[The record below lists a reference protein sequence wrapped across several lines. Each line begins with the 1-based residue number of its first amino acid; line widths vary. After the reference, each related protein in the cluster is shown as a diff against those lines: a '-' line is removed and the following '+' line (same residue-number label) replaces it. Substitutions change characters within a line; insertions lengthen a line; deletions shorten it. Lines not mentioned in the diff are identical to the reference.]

1 MGQLAKIN
9 KGNLSEQ
16 VYGTI
21 RASLMD
27 GRYTPGERLT
37 IASLAEQLG
46 VSITP
51 VREAIFRLV
60 SERALEM
67 RAATS
72 IHVRRLTAA
81 ELREIQIIRHHL
93 EGEAAAQAAV
103 KITAKALER
112 LEKLQTEFT
121 RSAATDPVEA
131 SELNRE
137 FHFALAEAAEMPML
151 LATIESMWAQMG
163 PLIHLYHLN
172 TPPRVL
178 VSGDH
183 GHYPVLRALAAR
195 DAAAARAAIQADIGV
210 GTVIVDWLEAKGAT
224 EAAPNMG

>member
-1 MGQLAKIN
+1 MNQLPKIN

-21 RASLMD
+21 RSSLMD
-27 GRYTPGERLT
+27 GRYEPGERLT

-60 SERALEM
+60 TERALEM

-72 IHVRRLTAA
+72 IQVRSLTPA
-81 ELREIQIIRHHL
+81 ELREIQLIRHHL

-103 KITAKALER
+103 KISKKELTALEA
-112 LEKLQTEFT
+112 LQADFT
-121 RSAATDPVEA
+121 RAAASDPLEA
-131 SELNRE
+131 SRFNRE
-137 FHFALAEAAEMPML
+137 FHFRLAEAAQMPML
-151 LATIESMWAQMG
+151 YATIEGMWAQMG

-172 TPPRVL
+172 TPTRIL
-178 VSGDH
+178 ASGDH
-183 GHYPVLRALAAR
+183 GHYDVLRGLAAR
-195 DAAAARAAIQADIGV
+195 DPEACRRAIQADIGV
-210 GTVIVDWLEAKGAT
+210 GVVMVEWLEAK
-224 EAAPNMG
+224 EAAGAAS